1 MNLMTTCVLSNFYT
15 PPSTMRKTSSVFST
29 TRFILALLFIFVSTA
44 SFSQRQIPEQGGIWV
59 RDEAHV
65 LSPGVAG
72 QLEAALKAHRDS
84 TSNQIAVYII
94 PSLDGDEIDSYANR
108 V

>member
-1 MNLMTTCVLSNFYT
+1 MNLMTTCALSNFYT
-15 PPSTMRKTSSVFST
+15 PPSTMRKTSSVISSS
-29 TRFILALLFIFVSTA
+29 RFILALLFIFVSITS
-44 SFSQRQIPEQGGIWV
+44 SFSQRQIPDQGGIWV
-59 RDEAHV
+59 RDEANV

-94 PSLDGDEIDSYANR
+94 PSLDG
-108 V
+108 